1 MNPRLQ
7 PTRSRVTRRSA
18 TSRFDGGEPVRLHIC
33 RDRSTEQFKG
43 NSHMCGIVGYVGR
56 EHRAVD
62 VLVDGL
68 RRLEYRGYDS
78 AGVATL
84 EGSQIQVRRAKGK
97 LINLE
102 GVLRDKP
109 LQGHIGV
116 GHTRWATHGKP
127 SERNAHP
134 HRAGSV
140 VIVHNGIIENY
151 RALRSELEEAVSEI
165 VSDTDTELIAHLIDR
180 EIQQGRDLM
189 SAVRGACS
197 QLIGSYAFGAMSDTD
212 PAHLVAAKNGGSPI
226 IVGQGEKQ
234 AFLGSDIPAILPYTR
249 EIITLWDGDF
259 ALLSAEGIQLFDAE
273 GQAVERDFMTVQ
285 WDPVSAE
292 RGGYDHFMQKE
303 IFEQPRAITD
313 TIGTRVNE
321 ATMEIDLDGIEFGSD
336 EIDSLRSISL
346 VACGTASY
354 ACHVAKYM
362 IEQLAGIP
370 CEVDLA
376 SEFRYRSPIL
386 GSDCLV
392 IPVSQSGETA
402 DTLAALREGR
412 AQGARVLSVCNVRE
426 STIARESDDVL
437 YTHAGPEI
445 GVASTKAFV
454 TQVVAL
460 YLVALKLA
468 SVRGRLQGE
477 ALAARLH
484 DLMRLPRLVEE
495 TLALD
500 EKIASIA
507 RRYFKAEDFLFLGRG
522 IMFPIA
528 MEGALKLK
536 EISYIH
542 AEGYAAGEMKHG
554 PIALID
560 ENMPVVVI
568 ANSGPLFDKLVSNL
582 EQVRARDGRV
592 IAVATQ
598 GNSELAEKA
607 NEVLHIPDLGNYLT
621 SVLAVIPLQLLAY
634 HVATLRGTDVDQPR
648 NLAKSVTV
656 E

>member
-1 MNPRLQ
+1 
-7 PTRSRVTRRSA
+7 
-18 TSRFDGGEPVRLHIC
+18 
-33 RDRSTEQFKG
+33 
-43 NSHMCGIVGYVGR
+43 MCGIVGYIGR
-56 EHRAVD
+56 EQRAAD
-62 VLVDGL
+62 VLIDGL

-78 AGVATL
+78 AGVAIL
-84 EGSQIQVRRAKGK
+84 EGDVLEVRRSKGK

-102 GVLRDKP
+102 GNLRERP
-109 LQGHIGV
+109 LQGRLGI

-151 RALRSELEEAVSEI
+151 RELRAQLEERGAEI
-165 VSDTDTELIAHLIDR
+165 SSDTDTELIAHLIEERVRD
-180 EIQQGRDLM
+180 GRDLLT
-189 SAVRGACS
+189 AVREACGD
-197 QLIGSYAFGAMSDTD
+197 LTGSYALAAICEQEPDL
-212 PAHLVAAKNGGSPI
+212 LVTAKNGGSPI
-226 IVGQGEKQ
+226 IVGQAEKQ
-234 AFLGSDIPAILPYTR
+234 AFLASDIPAVLPYTR
-249 EIITLWDGDF
+249 DIISLHDGDF
-259 ALLSAEGIQLFDAE
+259 ALLSEDAIQVVDID
-273 GQAVERDFMTVQ
+273 GRPIEREFQVVQ

-292 RGGYDHFMQKE
+292 KGGFDHFMQKE

-321 ATMEIDLDGIEFGSD
+321 ADLDVDLDGIEFTKEALDDCQGVT
-336 EIDSLRSISL
+336 L
-346 VACGTASY
+346 VACGTSYYASLLG
-354 ACHVAKYM
+354 KYM

-376 SEFRYRSPIL
+376 SEFRYRKPIV
-386 GSDCLV
+386 GSRRIV

-402 DTLAALREGR
+402 DTLAALEEAKR
-412 AQGARVLSVCNVRE
+412 QGARVLAICNVRE
-426 STIARESDDVL
+426 STIARASDDVL
-437 YTHAGPEI
+437 YTQAGPEI

-454 TQVVAL
+454 TQAVAL
-460 YLVALKLA
+460 YLIALKLGI
-468 SVRGRLQGE
+468 VRQLLSKDEIRS
-477 ALAARLH
+477 RLH
-484 DLMRLPRLVEE
+484 DVMRLPRMVEGV
-495 TLALD
+495 LGLD
-500 EKIASIA
+500 QEIAKIA
-507 RRYFKAEDFLFLGRG
+507 RQYFKAQDFLFLGRG

-568 ANSGPLFDKLVSNL
+568 ATKGDLHAKLISNL
-582 EQVRARDGRV
+582 EQVRARDGQV
-592 IAVATQ
+592 IAIGSVGDDEIAQ
-598 GNSELAEKA
+598 KA
-607 NEVLHIPDLGNYLT
+607 NDVMLVEDLGEFLT
-621 SVLAVIPLQLLAY
+621 SILVVVPLQLLAY
-634 HVATLRGTDVDQPR
+634 HIATLKGTDVDQPR